1 MTILL
6 ILFQIVEKYKKSP
19 YYNDGN
25 YISINDDRMGRI
37 VSFKIYEENN
47 IIMADFKEAHRSNPL
62 NTTSR
67 YKTVIIESLEDFNKK
82 WISYYNFI
90 N

>member
-1 MTILL
+1 MILS
-6 ILFQIVEKYKKSP
+6 QIFEKYKDIP

-37 VSFKIYEENN
+37 VSFKIYQENN
-47 IIMADFKEAHRSNPL
+47 KIMADFKEAHRSDPL
-62 NTTSR
+62 NTSSR
-67 YKTVIIESLEDFNKK
+67 YKTVIIESVKDFDKK
-82 WISYYNFI
+82 WISYYNF